1 MFRMPLAGLRRSF
14 TTLLG
19 VVMAA
24 AALPAQQP
32 APKPAPK
39 GNPCDLIP
47 RTVLR
52 HLTLPRDVK
61 GVPDSTGVGCRW
73 GRIEDSQAL
82 VLKTYA
88 VMTPATIERMRIAA
102 SKTSDPILEPTV
114 SAAAWSVG
122 EPFGRIVVAG
132 KDGKALQLQYY
143 IRPHSKGAN
152 RVDVIATNGDRLA
165 LLEVAKA
172 ALARL

>member
-1 MFRMPLAGLRRSF
+1 
-14 TTLLG
+14 
-19 VVMAA
+19 MAA

-32 APKPAPK
+32 APKPAAKPAPK
-39 GNPCDLIP
+39 STPCDLIP
-47 RTVLR
+47 QTALR
-52 HLTLPRDVK
+52 RLTLPRDVK

-73 GRIEDSQAL
+73 GRVEDSQAL

-88 VMTPATIERMRIAA
+88 VMTSATIERMRIAA

-114 SAAAWSVG
+114 GPAAWSVG
-122 EPFGRIVVAG
+122 ESFGRIVVAG
-132 KDGKALQLQYY
+132 KDGRAFQLQYFLK
-143 IRPHSKGAN
+143 PHSKGAD
-152 RVDVIATNGDRLA
+152 RVDVRATNADRLA